1 VSERPR
7 FGILTGGGDAP
18 GLNAVIRAFV
28 RGSIALGRAEVI
40 GVLDGFAGLLE
51 GRYRRLESADVRD
64 IHAQGGTILGTTNRV
79 NPFAVAGPDGSRDQ
93 SATVL
98 ANAREQGLDG
108 LVVIGGDGTLKIAL
122 ELGALGLPV
131 VGVPKTI
138 DNDLAATDYTFGFWT
153 AIAVATDA
161 LDRLRD
167 TAESH
172 HRVMILE
179 VMGRNAGWIAL
190 HAGLAG
196 GADVVL
202 LPEIPYHRE
211 AVAEKIEERRNR
223 RQAFSLV
230 VVAEGAV
237 STTGGGESIVGH
249 DPLGHPRF
257 GGAGERL
264 ARELADL
271 VPHDIRVTV
280 LGHVQRGGSPVP
292 FDRLLAT
299 RFGERAARLVLEG
312 RFGRMVR
319 LSGET
324 VDDVPL
330 ADGVKRLKRVDPE
343 GELVRVARSIGI
355 GFGAPPLHP
364 PDSSSS
370 SSGEMNSSGSSLP
383 QVSQTASLITPSFHS
398 NT

>member
-1 VSERPR
+1 MTDRPR

-18 GLNAVIRAFV
+18 GLNAVLRSFV
-28 RGSIALGRAEVI
+28 RSASALGRAEVV
-40 GVLDGFAGLLE
+40 GFLDGFAGLLD
-51 GRYRRLESADVRD
+51 GRFRRLEGAEVRA
-64 IHAQGGTILGTTNRV
+64 IHTQGGTVLGTTNRV
-79 NPFAVAGPDGSRDQ
+79 NPFAVPGPDGPEDL
-93 SATVL
+93 SARVL
-98 ANAREQGLDG
+98 ANARAEELDG
-108 LVVIGGDGTLKIAL
+108 LVVIGGDGTLKIARD
-122 ELGALGLPV
+122 LGKLGLRV

-153 AIAVATDA
+153 AIGVASDA

-190 HAGLAG
+190 HTGLAG
-196 GADVVL
+196 GADVIL
-202 LPEIPYHRE
+202 IPEIPYRRD
-211 AVAEKIEERRNR
+211 AVADKIEERRNR

-237 STTGGGESIVGH
+237 SAEGGGESIVGH
-249 DPLGHPRF
+249 DALGHPRF

-271 VPHDIRVTV
+271 VPHEIRVTV

-299 RFGERAARLVLEG
+299 RFGEQAARLALSG

-319 LSGET
+319 LRGER
-324 VDDVPL
+324 VDDV
-330 ADGVKRLKRVDPE
+330 AIEEGVASLKRVDPD
-343 GELVRVARSIGI
+343 GELVRVAKSTGI
-355 GFGAPPLHP
+355 GLG
-364 PDSSSS
+364 
-370 SSGEMNSSGSSLP
+370 
-383 QVSQTASLITPSFHS
+383 TAW
-398 NT
+398 